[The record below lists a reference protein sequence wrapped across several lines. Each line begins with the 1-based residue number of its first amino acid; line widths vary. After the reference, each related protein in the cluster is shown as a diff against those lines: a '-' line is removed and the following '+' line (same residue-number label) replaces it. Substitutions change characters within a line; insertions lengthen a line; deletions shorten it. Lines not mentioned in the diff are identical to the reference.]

1 MESLVDA
8 GLARSIGVSNY
19 SAPLMMD
26 LERYARIM
34 PATLQIEHHP
44 YLRQKCEYKLSPYR
58 RRKDQMLPS
67 GLVGNVLTGF
77 IVMFMQ
83 CSLTGAK
90 NATFK
95 SQPTPHSDRCPTAR

>member
-8 GLARSIGVSNY
+8 GLAKSIGVSNY

-44 YLRQKCEYKLSPYR
+44 YLRQKCECQFRPTTQRESILSWP
-58 RRKDQMLPS
+58 
-67 GLVGNVLTGF
+67 VENVLTEFGCD
-77 IVMFMQ
+77 VMQ

-90 NATFK
+90 NATFT
-95 SQPTPHSDRCPTAR
+95 SQPTPHSDPCPTAR

>member
-1 MESLVDA
+1 MESLFDD

-44 YLRQKCEYKLSPYR
+44 YLRQKREY
-58 RRKDQMLPS
+58 
-67 GLVGNVLTGF
+67 
-77 IVMFMQ
+77 
-83 CSLTGAK
+83 SLFR
-90 NATFK
+90 FK
-95 SQPTPHSDRCPTAR
+95 SNESAPY